1 MGVEERCVM
10 WCRSVAV
17 RGGATDAPCV
27 SGGHSSQQW
36 PGGGETWRLGKFQQC
51 QQTAE
56 KKPTQLQG
64 FGDQNSYF
72 QQSESCEI

>member
-1 MGVEERCVM
+1 M

-36 PGGGETWRLGKFQQC
+36 PGGGETWHLGKFQQC
-51 QQTAE
+51 QQTWG
-56 KKPTQLQG
+56 KTNTTPRVW
-64 FGDQNSYF
+64 
-72 QQSESCEI
+72 